1 MVTIM
6 WQTYFYKSLLI
17 CSLIVNNFVLDNRLE
32 RCYNM
37 STRQSIIKGGD
48 KLSEEMINMEKVLIV
63 GVELQKDEIEIET
76 SLDELEELVKA
87 ANGVV
92 VSRVIQRKDR
102 LSAAH
107 FIGKGKAEEIKN
119 YCEELDITTVVFN
132 DELSGAQLRNLE
144 KIIDRKIVDR
154 TNLILDIFANRA
166 SSKEGKLQ
174 VKLAQMKYRLPRL
187 VGFRDYLSREGGGI
201 GTRGPGEQKLETDRR
216 HILKEIDNIEKQLKE
231 VEQIRE
237 IKRRQREDSNLPI
250 VALVGYTNA
259 GKSTLLN
266 KLIDQDSEDS
276 KQVFV
281 KDMLFATLDTS
292 LRKAKLPNGQ
302 NYLLTDTVGFVSKLP
317 TNLIEA
323 FKGTLEEVTY
333 ADLLIH
339 VVDASNK
346 DLDIQLKTTFDILKD
361 LKVLDKPIITVFNKM
376 DRVDLN
382 DLKYD
387 SSYVDKKIF
396 ISAKNEINLDK
407 LMEMVEENL
416 PQQYKPVTIRLP
428 YDKQSILNYFMENY
442 EVSNLDHKDDG
453 TYFSL
458 SINHI
463 DKEKYKEFIYED

>member
-1 MVTIM
+1 
-6 WQTYFYKSLLI
+6 
-17 CSLIVNNFVLDNRLE
+17 
-32 RCYNM
+32 
-37 STRQSIIKGGD
+37 
-48 KLSEEMINMEKVLIV
+48 MEKVLIV
-63 GVELQKDEIEIET
+63 GVELQNDTIEIET

-87 ANGVV
+87 ANGIVI
-92 VSRVIQRKDR
+92 SRVIQRKDK
-102 LSAAH
+102 LHAAH

-144 KIIDRKIVDR
+144 KLIDRKIVDR
-154 TNLILDIFANRA
+154 TNLILDIFASRA

-231 VEQIRE
+231 IEQIRE
-237 IKRRQREDSNLPI
+237 VKRKQREGSNLPI
-250 VALVGYTNA
+250 VALVGYTNS

-266 KLIDQDSEDS
+266 RLIELNEDSEES

-292 LRKAKLPNGQ
+292 LRRSKLPNGQ
-302 NYLLTDTVGFVSKLP
+302 NFLLTDTVGFVSKLP

-323 FKGTLEEVTY
+323 FKGTLEEVKY

-346 DLDIQLKTTFDILKD
+346 DLDIQIDTTMRIMKD
-361 LKVLDKPIITVFNKM
+361 LKVLDKPMITVFNKM
-376 DRVDLN
+376 DQANLDN
-382 DLKYD
+382 LKYD
-387 SSYVDKKIF
+387 KELIKNEIF
-396 ISAKNEINLDK
+396 ISAKNDLNLDK
-407 LMEMVEENL
+407 LMELVEKNL
-416 PQQYKPVTIRLP
+416 PQEYKAVTLRIP
-428 YDKQSILNYFMENY
+428 YDKQSLLSYFMENY
-442 EVSNLDHKDDG
+442 EVTNLEHKEDG
-453 TYFSL
+453 TYFNL
-458 SINHI
+458 SINKI
-463 DKEKYKEFIYED
+463 DGQRYKEYLFVN

>member
-1 MVTIM
+1 M
-6 WQTYFYKSLLI
+6 
-17 CSLIVNNFVLDNRLE
+17 
-32 RCYNM
+32 
-37 STRQSIIKGGD
+37 
-48 KLSEEMINMEKVLIV
+48 SEESINLEKVLIV
-63 GVELQKDEIEIET
+63 GVELQKDTIDIET

-92 VSRVIQRKDR
+92 VSRVIQKKDR
-102 LSAAH
+102 LSAAL

-119 YCEELDITTVVFN
+119 FCDELDIATVVFN

-144 KIIDRKIVDR
+144 KLIGRKIVDR

-166 SSKEGKLQ
+166 SSNEGKLQ

-231 VEQIRE
+231 VEQIRG
-237 IKRRQREDSNLPI
+237 IKRKQREDSNLPI

-266 KLIDQDSEDS
+266 KLIDQDSEES

-292 LRKAKLPNGQ
+292 LRRAKLPNGQ

-323 FKGTLEEVTY
+323 FKGTLEEVKY

-339 VVDASNK
+339 VVDVSNK
-346 DLDIQLKTTFDILKD
+346 DLDIQLKTTFEILKD
-361 LKVLDKPIITVFNKM
+361 LKALDKPMVTVFNKM
-376 DRVDLN
+376 DKVDIHELE
-382 DLKYD
+382 YD
-387 SSYVDKKIF
+387 SSFVDKKIF

-407 LMEMVEENL
+407 LMELVETNL
-416 PQQYKPVTIRLP
+416 PQEYKDVTIRLP
-428 YDKQSILNYFMENY
+428 YDKQSLLNYFMENY
-442 EVSNLDHKDDG
+442 EVNNLDHKEDG
-453 TYFSL
+453 TYFNI

-463 DKEKYKEFIYED
+463 DLEKYKEYLFVN